1 MKRKIL
7 GILGALLICCASFG
21 MADRVGATDG
31 PEVEVPRTG
40 GVCDG
45 SFLGFRPWYQ
55 GLTVESGG
63 KCEIVPVCEKPEG
76 CGNANEKKLNI
87 FVWTAVLNIMFD
99 ISLAIGMIAVGVV
112 IYGGYLYIMSQGD
125 PGKMTRGKK
134 TLVSAVI
141 GVAIAMGATVIVNT
155 AKVILGINDAN
166 GWNQGEFLVTD
177 VQGAFNWAYI
187 AAGIVAVGFI
197 IKNGVDYMLS
207 TGDPGKT
214 QKATR
219 GLIFSVVGLVIVLL
233 AAAIT
238 SFVISSIGGAM

>member
-7 GILGALLICCASFG
+7 GILGVLLICCASLG
-21 MADRVGATDG
+21 TAGRAWATDDL
-31 PEVEVPRTG
+31 EVEVPRTG
-40 GVCDG
+40 GACNQ

-55 GLTVESGG
+55 GLTVENGD
-63 KCEIVPVCEKPEG
+63 KCEIVPVCEKPGG
-76 CGNANEKKLNI
+76 CGNANEKNLNVFI
-87 FVWTAVLNIMFD
+87 WTAVLNIVFD
-99 ISLAIGMIAVGVV
+99 LSLAVGMIAVGVV

-125 PGKMTRGKK
+125 PGKMARGKK

-141 GVAIAMGATVIVNT
+141 GVTIAMGATVIVNT
-155 AKVILGINDAN
+155 AKVILGINDAD
-166 GWNQGEFLVTD
+166 GWNQGDFLVTD

-197 IKNGVDYMLS
+197 IKNGIDYMLS

-233 AAAIT
+233 AAVIT
-238 SFVISSIGGAM
+238 SFVINSVGGAM